1 MSVFGVFLVR
11 YQSECEKTRT
21 RITSNTDTFHSV
33 KNIHLLIFEKKK
45 TETKNE
51 SLWESDKIALSKA
64 PQESILGPT
73 SCNIFIINVLF
84 LAKEAEL
91 AKFAD
96 DNAIY
101 AARKDIK
108 ELLNLLEKESEA
120 AVNFFSDNNMN
131 VNPKSSKQLL

>member
-1 MSVFGVFLVR
+1 M
-11 YQSECEKTRT
+11 
-21 RITSNTDTFHSV
+21 
-33 KNIHLLIFEKKK
+33 
-45 TETKNE
+45 
-51 SLWESDKIALSKA
+51 
-64 PQESILGPT
+64 
-73 SCNIFIINVLF
+73 F

-101 AARKDIK
+101 AARKDLK

-120 AVNFFSDNNMN
+120 AINFFSDTNMN